1 MDNPAINTR
10 TGLVVRS
17 ATKVTKDVIEAAS
30 KLVVI
35 GRAGESVESG
45 VSPCVS
51 IANNTP
57 TGRPTHR
64 SISNL
69 AGVGVDNIDLA
80 AATKKGIMV
89 MNTPGGNTVSTA
101 QLAFSLLAVSA
112 RSLARADMSM
122 KSGKWE
128 R

>member
-1 MDNPAINTR
+1 MP
-10 TGLVVRS
+10 
-17 ATKVTKDVIEAAS
+17 
-30 KLVVI
+30 
-35 GRAGESVESG
+35 
-45 VSPCVS
+45 
-51 IANNTP
+51 TP
-57 TGRPTHR
+57 PPPPPPP
-64 SISNL
+64 
-69 AGVGVDNIDLA
+69 GVGVDNIDLA

-101 QLAFSLLAVSA
+101 QLAFSLLAVSS